1 MACCVLYSCINTSHT
16 EVLYLLIWV
25 IISVLLLPPSA
36 FVLSPFS
43 CLLPPSSFL
52 RPLVHAAADHFVH
65 VWRLRRVIDPL
76 IDPLSPSQRYKPLGW
91 RNAGDFEE
99 DYPIKG
105 MARCGEKLLMAAG
118 VNIYQTFNL
127 KFQYNCRNI
136 IITSL
141 PH

>member
-1 MACCVLYSCINTSHT
+1 MALWHVVSCTQRINTSHT

-76 IDPLSPSQRYKPLGW
+76 INPLSPSQRYKPLGW

-118 VNIYQTFNL
+118 VNIYSN
-127 KFQYNCRNI
+127 FQYQVSMRICMDK
-136 IITSL
+136 
-141 PH
+141 P